1 MVQRLVAVKGGKS
14 GAAKSLWL
22 MCGMTVV
29 QSLVNYLIIGLATFF
44 VVKGCAWNETVDVE
58 TRIDKDAIVPLITT
72 RIFKLA
78 ENDLFGFPLIGLYTA
93 SLYSA
98 SCSSISSLLNS
109 MAMLAIT
116 DILPAIGVKLDSDNR
131 KLAWSRI
138 SVIVTSIIVTITT
151 IFVAWLGKIGI
162 NSYLVLV
169 IFSAMSAPFN
179 VVTLLATVPWFGGHG
194 RKSIKIGIICG
205 LFTSIFFLVMA
216 GVVDPIPQN
225 LKKIVNQE
233 LPLVEDCS
241 LHRNESLVD
250 MFRLP
255 EQSFGSEKQ
264 VEVEIEWS
272 FLRRIYWVS
281 KFVIPMIVGFAT
293 LMGTKITHW
302 IIGAEN
308 DEIGQVP
315 KLANVI

>member
-1 MVQRLVAVKGGKS
+1 MNFYRFRISTFTLTASFSEIWNFAASKDRVNPLGKLTFSPYPQEAGFWLYTPLFVTCFNRFACTQDMVQRLVAVKGGKS

-22 MCGMTVV
+22 MYGMTVV

-44 VVKGCAWNETVDVE
+44 VVKGCAWNETVDVD

-78 ENDLFGFPLIGLYTA
+78 ESDLFGFPLIGLYTA

-151 IFVAWLGKIGI
+151 IFVAWLGK
-162 NSYLVLV
+162 S
-169 IFSAMSAPFN
+169 
-179 VVTLLATVPWFGGHG
+179 
-194 RKSIKIGIICG
+194 R
-205 LFTSIFFLVMA
+205 
-216 GVVDPIPQN
+216 DQ
-225 LKKIVNQE
+225 
-233 LPLVEDCS
+233 
-241 LHRNESLVD
+241 
-250 MFRLP
+250 
-255 EQSFGSEKQ
+255 
-264 VEVEIEWS
+264 
-272 FLRRIYWVS
+272 
-281 KFVIPMIVGFAT
+281 
-293 LMGTKITHW
+293 
-302 IIGAEN
+302 
-308 DEIGQVP
+308 
-315 KLANVI
+315 